1 MDFVAAVAVVVVEK
15 SYLLGSTAISW
26 KEWDA
31 VGQGGATEEIRH
43 RGYTPSCIVLCFLR
57 T

>member
-26 KEWDA
+26 KGWDA